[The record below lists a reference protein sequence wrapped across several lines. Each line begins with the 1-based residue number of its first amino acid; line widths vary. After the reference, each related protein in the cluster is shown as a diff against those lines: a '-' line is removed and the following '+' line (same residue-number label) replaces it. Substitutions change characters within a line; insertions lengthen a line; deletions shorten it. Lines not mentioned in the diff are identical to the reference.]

1 MSRST
6 SVIGCNFFPTF
17 QPSANLTSLRNSSVT
32 VGAQGVA
39 IGERN
44 GTERKRASVFS
55 STMEPG
61 ARMIEGRRSGH
72 LCSGRKNNA
81 RFRQFFSVL
90 VSRNVP
96 MGGRVLASFNP
107 LWPLLN
113 L

>member
-44 GTERKRASVFS
+44 GTETGVSIQFHNGTRRAHDRRPPQWSSVQRSKKQCPFAAILFRS
-55 STMEPG
+55 RFAERSYGRPG
-61 ARMIEGRRSGH
+61 AG
-72 LCSGRKNNA
+72 L
-81 RFRQFFSVL
+81 F
-90 VSRNVP
+90 
-96 MGGRVLASFNP
+96 
-107 LWPLLN
+107 
-113 L
+113 